1 MLELEVVSKEWNDHE
16 VEACVQSMIY
26 AWNVLEVSK
35 KTRVTVKFLRGH
47 SVYTGLT
54 EQERVKSYLIRLY
67 YNTEGI
73 DAMMKT
79 AMHEMVHVAQF
90 RSGKL
95 RYEPAMVWYDGTVDS
110 DDLAYLESPWEKEA
124 YAMEEVLFKQLKSS

>member
-1 MLELEVVSKEWNDHE
+1 MLELEVLSKEWNEHE
-16 VEACVQSMIY
+16 VEACIQSMIY
-26 AWNVLEVSK
+26 AWNVLEVPE

-90 RSGKL
+90 RSRKL
-95 RYEPAMVWYDGTVDS
+95 RYEPAMVW
-110 DDLAYLESPWEKEA
+110 L
-124 YAMEEVLFKQLKSS
+124 